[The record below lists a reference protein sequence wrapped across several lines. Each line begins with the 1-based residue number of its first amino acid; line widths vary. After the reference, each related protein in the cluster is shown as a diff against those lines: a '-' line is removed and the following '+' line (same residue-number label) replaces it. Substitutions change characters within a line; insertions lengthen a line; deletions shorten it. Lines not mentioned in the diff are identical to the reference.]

1 MWDWLLLL
9 DDRMFIRI
17 NQEWAMPFLDPI
29 MAFLSSSVTF
39 VPFYFW
45 AIYRLIRR
53 YGKESYKPILLAIV
67 AFGLADSISSRVFKP
82 SFKRE
87 RPAFEQ
93 HLTPRL
99 PEGMPGGRYG
109 FVSSH
114 SANAFALYPLLMG
127 MVFYQKELR
136 FSQNKH
142 LKIAVWSALFVS
154 FWIAYSRVYLGRHY
168 VGDVAVGD
176 SLAVQS
182 GMRFGVFTWLRR
194 LKKALR
200 NTQFP

>member
-9 DDRMFIRI
+9 DDRLFIRI
-17 NQEWAMPFLDPI
+17 NQTWASPFWDPI
-29 MAFLSSSVTF
+29 MVILSSSLTF
-39 VPFYFW
+39 VPFYIW

-53 YGKESYKPILLAIV
+53 FGKSAYRPIALAIL

-82 SFKRE
+82 TFKRD

-99 PEGMPGGRYG
+99 PDGMPGGRHG

-114 SANAFALYPLLMG
+114 AANAFALYPLLMG
-127 MVFYQKELR
+127 MIFYQKEWR
-136 FSQNKH
+136 FSQNKP
-142 LKIAVWSALFVS
+142 LKIAVFGALFVS

-168 VGDVAVGD
+168 VGDVAVGG
-176 SLAVQS
+176 LLGGLIGYALW
-182 GMRFGVFTWLRR
+182 RFYLGTV
-194 LKKALR
+194 LKKSLS
-200 NTQFP
+200 

>member
-9 DDRMFIRI
+9 DDRLFIRI

-29 MAFLSSSVTF
+29 MGFLSSSLTF
-39 VPFYFW
+39 VPFYIW

-53 YGKESYKPILLAIV
+53 YGKTAYRPIALAIL

-82 SFKRE
+82 TFKRD

-127 MVFYQKELR
+127 MVYYQKELR

-142 LKIAVWSALFVS
+142 LKIAVFGTLFVS
-154 FWIAYSRVYLGRHY
+154 FCIAYSRVYLGRHY
-168 VGDVAVGD
+168 VGDVAVGGLLGGLIGYAVWRFY
-176 SLAVQS
+176 LA
-182 GMRFGVFTWLRR
+182 TA
-194 LKKALR
+194 LKKSAA
-200 NTQFP
+200 

>member
-9 DDRMFIRI
+9 DDRLFIRI

-29 MAFLSSSVTF
+29 MVFLSSSLTF
-39 VPFYFW
+39 VPFYIW

-53 YGKESYKPILLAIV
+53 YGKTAYRPIALAIL

-82 SFKRE
+82 TFKRD

-127 MVFYQKELR
+127 MVYYQKELR

-142 LKIAVWSALFVS
+142 LKIAVFGTLFVS
-154 FWIAYSRVYLGRHY
+154 FCIAYSRVYLGRHY
-168 VGDVAVGD
+168 VGDVAVGGLLGGLIGYAVWRFY
-176 SLAVQS
+176 LA
-182 GMRFGVFTWLRR
+182 TA
-194 LKKALR
+194 LKKSAA
-200 NTQFP
+200 

>member
-9 DDRMFIRI
+9 DDRLFIRI

-29 MAFLSSSVTF
+29 MVFLSSSLTF
-39 VPFYFW
+39 VPFYIW

-53 YGKESYKPILLAIV
+53 YGKTAYRPIALAIL

-82 SFKRE
+82 TFKRD

-99 PEGMPGGRYG
+99 PEGKPGGRYG
-109 FVSSH
+109 FVSSQ

-127 MVFYQKELR
+127 MVYYQKELR

-142 LKIAVWSALFVS
+142 LKIAVFGTLFVS
-154 FWIAYSRVYLGRHY
+154 FCIAYSRVYLGRHY
-168 VGDVAVGD
+168 VGDVAVGGLLGGLIGYAVWRFY
-176 SLAVQS
+176 LA
-182 GMRFGVFTWLRR
+182 TA
-194 LKKALR
+194 LKKSAA
-200 NTQFP
+200 

>member
-1 MWDWLLLL
+1 MWDWLLRL

-17 NQEWAMPFLDPI
+17 NQEWAMSFLDPI

-39 VPFYFW
+39 VPFYIW

-53 YGKESYKPILLAIV
+53 YGKKSYKPILLAII

-82 SFKRE
+82 AFKRD

-99 PEGMPGGRYG
+99 PDGMPGGRYG

-142 LKIAVWSALFVS
+142 LKIAVFGALFVS

-168 VGDVAVGD
+168 VGDVAVGGLLGGIIGYAVWRFY
-176 SLAVQS
+176 LA
-182 GMRFGVFTWLRR
+182 TA
-194 LKKALR
+194 LKKSAA
-200 NTQFP
+200 